1 MDSPLV
7 ENQVRALR
15 IALENGTLT
24 REVYA
29 KNILR
34 LKGLAENPAA
44 ERIADAFVEGRVDPD
59 LLERNL
65 AALRLPPEPEPDP
78 IDMPPVR

>member
-1 MDSPLV
+1 MAFLLV

-34 LKGLAENPAA
+34 LRGLAENAAA
-44 ERIADAFVEGRVDPD
+44 ERLADAFVAGRVDPD

-65 AALRLPPEPEPDP
+65 AALRAPPDQEPDP
-78 IDMPPVR
+78 IDMPPFR

>member
-1 MDSPLV
+1 MASPLV

-29 KNILR
+29 RNLIRLR
-34 LKGLAENPAA
+34 GLAENATA
-44 ERIADAFVEGRVDPD
+44 ERLADAFVAGRVDPD

-65 AALRLPPEPEPDP
+65 ATLRSPPDSEPDP
-78 IDMPPVR
+78 IDMPPFR